1 MKRTL
6 CAVGVGAL
14 CLAWASLVLAK
25 CGKVCKASLKREF
38 QADKAACRAALHP
51 IPPDCGRTTTTAMCG
66 LPATGQTTCWNTSG
80 TVTPCP
86 GTGQDG
92 DRRAGAALAY
102 MDNGDGT
109 LADVNTGLMWEKQS
123 NGDGSVHNEYNVYVW
138 DDAFSFH
145 VAQLN
150 SGSFAGHT
158 DWRVPN
164 VRELAS
170 IVNYENAGSPLVSPA
185 FNNNCISPCTV
196 LTCSCTQAGVYWSS
210 SSDASG
216 PQAAWSVYFDAGY
229 VLQNPKTGA
238 SYVRAV
244 RGGS

>member
-66 LPATGQTTCWNTSG
+66 LPATGQ
-80 TVTPCP
+80 
-86 GTGQDG
+86 
-92 DRRAGAALAY
+92 
-102 MDNGDGT
+102 
-109 LADVNTGLMWEKQS
+109 KQS